1 MPVLVRGLAAVSG
14 RSAYPVL
21 YLHPYELDP
30 EPLRAALPPS
40 PSGRQRFTATTRSLW
55 RNAGRALVAKRLRE
69 LSGRYRLLSYEEAY
83 DDIAERYGI
92 QPDDVPFAMEL
103 RPERVTSWR
112 GFAIA
117 TAVPRSAR
125 RLRVAEG

>member
-1 MPVLVRGLAAVSG
+1 MVGACVRGTFSG
-14 RSAYPVL
+14 PADASA
-21 YLHPYELDP
+21 
-30 EPLRAALPPS
+30 
-40 PSGRQRFTATTRSLW
+40 
-55 RNAGRALVAKRLRE
+55 
-69 LSGRYRLLSYEEAY
+69 
-83 DDIAERYGI
+83 IAERYGME
-92 QPDDVPFAMEL
+92 PEDVSYAMEL